1 MVNISDYL
9 KEENIKM
16 NLVAKNK
23 KKAIKTLL
31 EFNSLDKESILKEIM
46 KREELESTGFGNGIA
61 VPHARIDGIPSIT
74 ILVGVSRKG
83 VEFDSLDGKPANLI
97 FLILAP
103 KSETK
108 LYIYILAKLIK
119 VLEEE
124 KNLTKLVDTDTPQ
137 SFIEKFRTIEGM

>member
-1 MVNISDYL
+1 MISISDYL

-31 EFNSLDKESILKEIM
+31 EFNSLDKESILKEIK

>member
-1 MVNISDYL
+1 MINISDYL
-9 KEENIKM
+9 EEENIKM
-16 NLVAKNK
+16 NLVARNK
-23 KKAIKTLL
+23 EKAIEGLL
-31 EFNSLDKESILKEIM
+31 KSHSLDRKNILQGIM

-108 LYIYILAKLIK
+108 LYITVLAKLIRM
-119 VLEEE
+119 LDERQNITE
-124 KNLTKLVDTDTPQ
+124 LITTDTPH
-137 SFIEKFRTIEGM
+137 SFIEKFRRIEGM

>member
-1 MVNISDYL
+1 MISILDYL

-61 VPHARIDGIPSIT
+61 VPHARIDEIPSIT

-83 VEFDSLDGKPANLI
+83 VEFDSLDSKPANLI

-124 KNLTKLVDTDTPQ
+124 KNLMELVNTDTPQ

>member
-1 MVNISDYL
+1 MINISDYL

-23 KKAIKTLL
+23 EKAIKTLL

-74 ILVGVSRKG
+74 ILVGVSKKG
-83 VEFDSLDGKPANLI
+83 IEFDSLDGKPANLI

-124 KNLTKLVDTDTPQ
+124 KNLTELVNIDTPQ
-137 SFIEKFRTIEGM
+137 SFIEKFRSIERI

>member
-1 MVNISDYL
+1 MINISDYL

-23 KKAIKTLL
+23 EKAIKTLL
-31 EFNSLDKESILKEIM
+31 EFNSLDKESIFQEIM

-61 VPHARIDGIPSIT
+61 VPHARIDGIPSVT

-124 KNLTKLVDTDTPQ
+124 KNLTELVNTDTPQ
-137 SFIEKFRTIEGM
+137 SFIEKFRSIEG

>member
-1 MVNISDYL
+1 MINISDYL

-61 VPHARIDGIPSIT
+61 VPHARIDEIPSIT

-83 VEFDSLDGKPANLI
+83 VEFDSLDSKPANLI

-124 KNLTKLVDTDTPQ
+124 KNLMELVNTDTPQ

>member
-1 MVNISDYL
+1 MINISDYL

-74 ILVGVSRKG
+74 ILVGVSKKG

-124 KNLTKLVDTDTPQ
+124 KNLTELVNVDTSQ
-137 SFIEKFRTIEGM
+137 SFIEKFRSIES

>member
-16 NLVAKNK
+16 NLVAKSK
-23 KKAIKTLL
+23 EKAIKTLL

-74 ILVGVSRKG
+74 ILVGVSKKG
-83 VEFDSLDGKPANLI
+83 IEFDSLDGKPANLI

-124 KNLTKLVDTDTPQ
+124 KNLMKLVDTDTPQ
-137 SFIEKFRTIEGM
+137 SFIEKFRSIEGM

>member
-1 MVNISDYL
+1 MISISNYL

-31 EFNSLDKESILKEIM
+31 EFHSLDKESILKEIM

-74 ILVGVSRKG
+74 ILVGVSKKG
-83 VEFDSLDGKPANLI
+83 IEFDSLDGKPANLI
-97 FLILAP
+97 FLILAS

-124 KNLTKLVDTDTPQ
+124 KNLMKLVDTDTPQ
-137 SFIEKFRTIEGM
+137 SFIEKFRSIEGI

>member
-1 MVNISDYL
+1 MINISDYL

-23 KKAIKTLL
+23 EKAIKTLL

-74 ILVGVSRKG
+74 ILVGVSKKG
-83 VEFDSLDGKPANLI
+83 IEFDSLDGKPANLI

-124 KNLTKLVDTDTPQ
+124 KNLTELVNIDTPQ
-137 SFIEKFRTIEGM
+137 SFIEKFRSIEGI

>member
-1 MVNISDYL
+1 MINISDYL

-23 KKAIKTLL
+23 EKAIKTLL
-31 EFNSLDKESILKEIM
+31 EFNSLDKESIFQEIM

-61 VPHARIDGIPSIT
+61 VPHARIDGVPSVT

-83 VEFDSLDGKPANLI
+83 VEFDSLNGKPANLI

-124 KNLTKLVDTDTPQ
+124 KNLMELVDTDTPQ
-137 SFIEKFRTIEGM
+137 SFIEKFRSIEG

>member
-1 MVNISDYL
+1 MINISDYL

-23 KKAIKTLL
+23 EKAIKTLL

-74 ILVGVSRKG
+74 ILVGVSKKG
-83 VEFDSLDGKPANLI
+83 IEFDSLDGKPANLI

-124 KNLTKLVDTDTPQ
+124 KNLTELVNTDTPQ
-137 SFIEKFRTIEGM
+137 SFIERFRSIEG

>member
-1 MVNISDYL
+1 MISISNYL

-31 EFNSLDKESILKEIM
+31 EFHSLDKASILKEIM

-74 ILVGVSRKG
+74 ILVGVSKKG
-83 VEFDSLDGKPANLI
+83 IEFDSLDGKPANLI
-97 FLILAP
+97 FLILAS

-124 KNLTKLVDTDTPQ
+124 KNLMKLVDTDTPQ
-137 SFIEKFRTIEGM
+137 SFIEKFRSIEGI

>member
-1 MVNISDYL
+1 MINISDYL

-23 KKAIKTLL
+23 EKAIKTLL

-74 ILVGVSRKG
+74 ILVGVSKKG
-83 VEFDSLDGKPANLI
+83 IEFDSLDGKPANLI

-124 KNLTKLVDTDTPQ
+124 KNLTELVNTDTPQ
-137 SFIEKFRTIEGM
+137 SFIEKFRGIEGI